1 MANTVKQVLDI
12 LYDEGFVDKEDGLT
26 VKGQIATHIRE
37 VHCLVFAEM
46 IDSGRLKSFTA
57 KQLVGIFSCFTNV
70 SVPEE
75 KRELMP
81 NSETAVNLCVQTI
94 QEKYD
99 RMRDLEL
106 DRQLDTGVDY
116 ALHYDL
122 IDASIQW
129 CGCAN
134 DAECKQL
141 LQALHL
147 EKDVFLGEFVKA
159 ILKINNISAELEK
172 VAEYLG
178 DMEFLSVLRE
188 IPPLTLKYVA
198 TNQSLYV

>member
-1 MANTVKQVLDI
+1 
-12 LYDEGFVDKEDGLT
+12 
-26 VKGQIATHIRE
+26 
-37 VHCLVFAEM
+37 M

-57 KQLVGIFSCFTNV
+57 KQLVGILSCFTNV

-75 KRELMP
+75 NRDVMP
-81 NSETAVNLCVQTI
+81 NSAESFINACVKTI
-94 QEKYD
+94 VDKYE

-106 DRQLDTGVDY
+106 ESQIDTGADY
-116 ALHYDL
+116 SLHYDL
-122 IDASIQW
+122 IDSCIQW
-129 CGCAN
+129 CGCVN

-141 LQALHL
+141 LQTLHL
-147 EKDVFLGEFVKA
+147 EKEVFLGEFVKA

-178 DMEFLSVLRE
+178 DMEFLSVLKE
-188 IPPLTLKYVA
+188 IPTLTLKYVA